1 MADINVNM
9 QRLLQQLKELDVAPR
24 QIEAIKRAF
33 DGTTKGT
40 EEFAAAVEL
49 AEAKI
54 ENARGA
60 AEALNTPFAS
70 LQKILL
76 ENVAAL
82 DSQNSSVNK
91 AKALQ
96 NKVLN
101 ISRELLYDNQGMVD
115 LNKRQLESKLKTL
128 ETSRE
133 ALELN
138 RELAKSQLEA
148 LESSTKDIKNKA
160 QKIRQ
165 LKEVVEFNARED
177 AGLKGIIEKTRV
189 RLDLERAINQNM
201 GVAGA
206 LVGGTGALMERL
218 GMRSGI
224 FHQAME
230 DANEEMREMAKNMG
244 ENVSFMNKLKIAAKG
259 FSTLADGFGPALRDP
274 TVIVGKIVTAFFDV
288 NKAQTE
294 FIQLTGQSAA
304 SLGGVNTEV
313 AAMTDLLKTA
323 ASFTKQTGL
332 NAAAIFTPQQ
342 IGQIADATELLGISA
357 EQGVKLGMIMKQTGK
372 SANDIGDAIYA
383 NVDAGIA
390 NKVVYDDV
398 LSASDDIVASS
409 GGNVEALG
417 RAASAARKLGMDL
430 TKVNQIADGLLDFE
444 TSIESELEAQ
454 LLTGKNINLSKAREL
469 ALNNDLEGVAKELE
483 KNGASA
489 AEFAKMNRIQQQAL
503 AKAMGM
509 SREELGKM
517 VLTKEAMA
525 DMSADEIAN
534 ARGMTLE
541 QSKQMDIQAKIQKS
555 MDRLAQAFAPILEAV
570 VPIVEALL
578 TIVRP
583 IASAIGY
590 LLKFKAVSIALTTV
604 LAGIA
609 TLFAAKK
616 IANFVGVGIKGF
628 NAMSSSISGMGGGLE
643 GLKGLFGKA
652 GKSITD
658 SFSKGL
664 GDKTKVAFDKN
675 VNRFRDQATGKFVSA
690 DKAKEL
696 GAKMPG
702 KEIADTSKATKA
714 VKPGKNIKTFLKNL
728 AEGLKHM
735 ASMKVLY
742 GALNLIPASIG
753 LVAMIPGVIGAKL
766 MELISGPKL
775 LISMQ
780 SLAQGLTAMGT
791 GKVLLGTLALLGASA
806 AFILMIP
813 ASLGML
819 LLGAAA
825 PIAAAGIYAL
835 IPALTALGTAMTTGV
850 AALGLVAL
858 IGLAVGAG
866 AAFALMG
873 AGALMLGMGIKYAAE
888 GISLIF
894 SQFSGLVGMV
904 PQLLSLVPALF
915 GLAAGLVAVGVA
927 GIIAL
932 PGLLALAL
940 GSGGL
945 LALGGTFALIG
956 AGAMMFGMGIKFAAE
971 GLNSM
976 VTQLIGLATV
986 APQLLLVGAGLMSIA
1001 AGLGMIAISGIA
1013 AIPALAALSAFALVA
1028 SPLAA
1033 LGGLFGDG
1041 GGEEDNSMAEISSKL
1056 DTLISVV
1063 SAGGNVYLDGDKVGE
1078 AQVLGTY
1085 KLS

>member
-1 MADINVNM
+1 
-9 QRLLQQLKELDVAPR
+9 
-24 QIEAIKRAF
+24 
-33 DGTTKGT
+33 
-40 EEFAAAVEL
+40 
-49 AEAKI
+49 
-54 ENARGA
+54 
-60 AEALNTPFAS
+60 
-70 LQKILL
+70 
-76 ENVAAL
+76 
-82 DSQNSSVNK
+82 
-91 AKALQ
+91 
-96 NKVLN
+96 
-101 ISRELLYDNQGMVD
+101 
-115 LNKRQLESKLKTL
+115 
-128 ETSRE
+128 
-133 ALELN
+133 
-138 RELAKSQLEA
+138 
-148 LESSTKDIKNKA
+148 
-160 QKIRQ
+160 
-165 LKEVVEFNARED
+165 
-177 AGLKGIIEKTRV
+177 
-189 RLDLERAINQNM
+189 
-201 GVAGA
+201 
-206 LVGGTGALMERL
+206 
-218 GMRSGI
+218 
-224 FHQAME
+224 
-230 DANEEMREMAKNMG
+230 MAKNMG

-313 AAMTDLLKTA
+313 ASMTDLLKTA
-323 ASFTKQTGL
+323 AAFTKQTGL

-372 SANDIGDAIYA
+372 SADDIGNAIYR
-383 NVDAGIA
+383 NVDAGIS

-417 RAASAARKLGMDL
+417 RAASAARKLGLDL
-430 TKVNQIADGLLDFE
+430 AKVNQIADGLLDFE

-489 AEFAKMNRIQQQAL
+489 AEFAKMNRIQQESL

-509 SREELGKM
+509 SRQELGKM

-525 DMSADEIAN
+525 NMSDDEIAN
-534 ARGMTLE
+534 ARGMTIE

-578 TIVRP
+578 TIIRP

-609 TLFAAKK
+609 GFFAVKK

-628 NAMSSSISGMGGGLE
+628 NAMRASMSDMGGGMKS
-643 GLKGLFGKA
+643 LKALFGKA

-664 GDKTKVAFDKN
+664 GDKTKVAFDKSI
-675 VNRFRDQATGKFVSA
+675 NRFRDQATGKLVSA
-690 DKAKEL
+690 DNAKKL
-696 GAKMPG
+696 GAKMPDSLKKTGDTVGDLG
-702 KEIADTSKATKA
+702 KKTKDVKADSGA
-714 VKPGKNIKTFLKNL
+714 GIRGFLKGLGDGL
-728 AEGLKHM
+728 ASIGRQIGDVIKGSIAIGVAGLALGGSFALALRMVKDVDPAQM
-735 ASMKVLY
+735 LAFAGSLSMLGMTLAVLGKVGGSIIQ
-742 GALNLIPASIG
+742 GALAMGILGVALIPAAYGFSLLKDIN
-753 LVAMIPGVIGAKL
+753 PGQMFAFAGA
-766 MELISGPKL
+766 
-775 LISMQ
+775 
-780 SLAQGLTAMGT
+780 LT
-791 GKVLLGTLALLGASA
+791 LLGLAAAGLGFLFPFIAAGAGAIALLGAS
-806 AFILMIP
+806 
-813 ASLGML
+813 
-819 LLGAAA
+819 
-825 PIAAAGIYAL
+825 L
-835 IPALTALGTAMTTGV
+835 IPAALAFNLLGNTPIDSIISKLT
-850 AALGLVAL
+850 
-858 IGLAVGAG
+858 
-866 AAFALMG
+866 
-873 AGALMLGMGIKYAAE
+873 
-888 GISLIF
+888 
-894 SQFSGLVGMV
+894 
-904 PQLLSLVPALF
+904 
-915 GLAAGLVAVGVA
+915 GLAA
-927 GIIAL
+927 I
-932 PGLLALAL
+932 
-940 GSGGL
+940 
-945 LALGGTFALIG
+945 
-956 AGAMMFGMGIKFAAE
+956 
-971 GLNSM
+971 
-976 VTQLIGLATV
+976 
-986 APQLLLVGAGLMSIA
+986 APQLLLVGAGLMGIA

-1028 SPLAA
+1028 SPLTA

-1041 GGEEDNSMAEISSKL
+1041 EGEEDNSMAEISAKL

>member
-1 MADINVNM
+1 MADINVDM

-91 AKALQ
+91 ARALQ
-96 NKVLN
+96 NKVLS

-115 LNKRQLESKLKTL
+115 LNKRQLESKLNTL

-160 QKIRQ
+160 LKIRQ

-230 DANEEMREMAKNMG
+230 DANEEMRGMAKNMG

-313 AAMTDLLKTA
+313 ASMTDLLKTA
-323 ASFTKQTGL
+323 AAFTKQTGL

-372 SANDIGDAIYA
+372 SADDIGNAIYR
-383 NVDAGIA
+383 NVDAGIS

-417 RAASAARKLGMDL
+417 RAASAARKLGLDL
-430 TKVNQIADGLLDFE
+430 VKVNQIADGLLDFE

-489 AEFAKMNRIQQQAL
+489 AEFAKMNRIQQESL

-509 SREELGKM
+509 SRQELGKM

-525 DMSADEIAN
+525 NMSDDEIAN
-534 ARGMTLE
+534 ARGMTIE

-578 TIVRP
+578 TIIRP

-609 TLFAAKK
+609 TFFAAKK

-628 NAMSSSISGMGGGLE
+628 NAMRASMSGMGEGLK

-664 GDKTKVAFDKN
+664 GDKTKVAFDKSI
-675 VNRFRDQATGKFVSA
+675 NRFRDQATGKLVSA
-690 DKAKEL
+690 DNAKKL
-696 GAKMPG
+696 GAKMPDSLKKTGDTVGDLG
-702 KEIADTSKATKA
+702 KKTKDVKADSGA
-714 VKPGKNIKTFLKNL
+714 GIRGFLKGLGDGL
-728 AEGLKHM
+728 ASIGRQIGDVIKGSIAIGVAGLALGGSFALALRMVKDVDPAQM
-735 ASMKVLY
+735 LAFAGSLSMLGLTLAILGKVGGSIIQ
-742 GALNLIPASIG
+742 GALAMGILGVALIPAAYAFSLLEGIK
-753 LVAMIPGVIGAKL
+753 PGQMFAFAGA
-766 MELISGPKL
+766 
-775 LISMQ
+775 
-780 SLAQGLTAMGT
+780 LT
-791 GKVLLGTLALLGASA
+791 LLGLAAAGLGFLFPYIAAGAVAIALLGASLLPV
-806 AFILMIP
+806 AFAFNILGN
-813 ASLGML
+813 S
-819 LLGAAA
+819 
-825 PIAAAGIYAL
+825 PIESVIGKL
-835 IPALTALGTAMTTGV
+835 S
-850 AALGLVAL
+850 
-858 IGLAVGAG
+858 GLAS
-866 AAFALMG
+866 
-873 AGALMLGMGIKYAAE
+873 I
-888 GISLIF
+888 
-894 SQFSGLVGMV
+894 
-904 PQLLSLVPALF
+904 
-915 GLAAGLVAVGVA
+915 
-927 GIIAL
+927 
-932 PGLLALAL
+932 
-940 GSGGL
+940 
-945 LALGGTFALIG
+945 
-956 AGAMMFGMGIKFAAE
+956 
-971 GLNSM
+971 
-976 VTQLIGLATV
+976 
-986 APQLLLVGAGLMSIA
+986 APQLLMVGAGLMSIA
-1001 AGLGMIAISGIA
+1001 AGLGMIAISGIG
-1013 AIPALAALSAFALVA
+1013 ALPVLGALSLLAFAA
-1028 SPLAA
+1028 TPLLA

-1041 GGEEDNSMAEISSKL
+1041 EEKDDSMAEISSKL

-1078 AQVLGTY
+1078 TQVLGTY